1 MAGYF
6 NPGEVKIRPGA
17 YFNVDKKGDENGFGA
32 VDGVVAVIFRADFGP
47 IYSVTELDRNDSY
60 AAIYGDGGTTD
71 AIREAIAGGAKKIIA
86 CRAGGTGGSSATVS
100 LTAATGTVKVTAKHF
115 GKMDLSITVR
125 DKLTDS
131 DRKECIIY
139 TGTTEFEKVNFA
151 KGDNEVKALIDAFAK
166 SKNFTAEAQQDATGV
181 ITNVSQ
187 SKFTAGENPTTA
199 TGDYSKAFSEVEKY
213 YFNTICV
220 DTEDTAVHALL
231 AAYLD
236 RIYDAGQFGIGV
248 VAEKTTKDLEE
259 RMTAAAGF
267 DTENIVYVLNSKVST
282 NDATLEGYQ
291 TAALIAGLIAATP
304 SNQSITHTVIDRYVT
319 LGELLT
325 NTQVEKAE
333 QSGCLVL
340 SMSPDDKVWVD
351 SGINTLIH
359 PAENKDAGWKKIRRV
374 KTRYELL
381 YRCNAQADALVGKVD
396 NDVNGRATII
406 GKLQK
411 ICNDMVQEGKL
422 VQATVAEDTTYT
434 ADTDNCYFVI
444 DVIDKDSAEHIY
456 LFYKFRFSTVEA

>member
-6 NPGEVKIRPGA
+6 IPGEVKIRPGA
-17 YFNVDKKGDENGFGA
+17 YFNVDKIGDDGGFGA
-32 VDGVVAVIFRADFGP
+32 IDGVVAVVFKADFGP
-47 IYSVTELDRNDSY
+47 INSVTVLERDENY
-60 AAIYGDGGTTD
+60 ADIYGNGGTTD

-86 CRAGGTGGSSATVS
+86 CRAGGTGGSAATAS
-100 LTAATGTVKVTAKHF
+100 LTAATGTVKITAKHL
-115 GKMDLSITVR
+115 GAMDLSVTVR

-139 TGTTEFEKVNFA
+139 TGTTEFERVNFA
-151 KGDNEVKALIDAFAK
+151 KGDDEVAALVEAFSK
-166 SKNFTAEAQQDATGV
+166 SKNFVAEGQESAEGV

-187 SKFTAGENPTTA
+187 VAFTAGENPVTA
-199 TGDYSKAFSEVEKY
+199 TGDYSKAFTEVEKY
-213 YFNTICV
+213 FFNTICV

-231 AAYLD
+231 AAFLE
-236 RIYDAGQFGIGV
+236 RIYEEGQFGIGV

-259 RMTAAAGF
+259 RMEAAEGF
-267 DTENIVYVLNSKVST
+267 DAENMVYVLNSKVST

-304 SNQSITHTVIDRYVT
+304 ANQSVTHTEIERYVT

-325 NTQVEKAE
+325 NTQVVKAE
-333 QSGCLVL
+333 QRGCLVL
-340 SMSPDDKVWVD
+340 SVSPDDKVWID
-351 SGINTLIH
+351 SGINTLIN
-359 PAENKDAGWKKIRRV
+359 PADNKDAGWKKIRRV

-381 YRCNAQADALVGKVD
+381 YRANAQADALVGKVD
-396 NDVNGRATII
+396 NDVNGRSTII
-406 GKLQK
+406 AKLQK

-422 VQATVAEDTTYT
+422 VQATVTENSTYV
-434 ADTDNCYFVI
+434 ADTDNCYFDF

-456 LFYKFRFSTVEA
+456 LFYKFRFSTVAE

>member
-6 NPGEVKIRPGA
+6 IPGEVKIRPGA
-17 YFNVDKKGDENGFGA
+17 YFNVDKIGDDGGFGA
-32 VDGVVAVIFRADFGP
+32 IDGVVAVIFKADFGP
-47 IYSVTELDRNDSY
+47 INSVTVLERDENY
-60 AAIYGDGGTTD
+60 ADFYGNGGTTD

-86 CRAGGTGGSSATVS
+86 CRVGGTGGSAATAS
-100 LTAATGTVKVTAKHF
+100 LTAGTGTVKITAKHF
-115 GKMDLSITVR
+115 GAMDLSVTVR

-139 TGTTEFEKVNFA
+139 TGTTEFERVNFA
-151 KGDNEVKALIDAFAK
+151 KGDDEVAALVEAFSK
-166 SKNFTAEAQQDATGV
+166 SKNFVAEGQESAEGV

-187 SKFTAGENPTTA
+187 VAFTAGENPVTA
-199 TGDYSKAFSEVEKY
+199 TGDYSKTFTEVEKY
-213 YFNTICV
+213 FFNTICV

-231 AAYLD
+231 AAFLE
-236 RIYDAGQFGIGV
+236 RIYEEGQFGIGV

-259 RMTAAAGF
+259 RMEAAEGF
-267 DTENIVYVLNSKVST
+267 DAENMVYVLNSKVST

-304 SNQSITHTVIDRYVT
+304 ANQSVTHTEIERYVT

-325 NTQVEKAE
+325 NTQVVKAE
-333 QSGCLVL
+333 QRGCLVL
-340 SMSPDDKVWVD
+340 SVSPDDKVWID
-351 SGINTLIH
+351 SGINTLIN
-359 PAENKDAGWKKIRRV
+359 PADNKDAGWKKIRRV

-381 YRCNAQADALVGKVD
+381 YRANAQADALVGKVD
-396 NDVNGRATII
+396 NDVNGRSTII
-406 GKLQK
+406 AKLQK

-422 VQATVAEDTTYT
+422 VQATVTENSTYV
-434 ADTDNCYFVI
+434 ADTDNCYFDF

-456 LFYKFRFSTVEA
+456 LFYKFRFSTVAE

>member
-47 IYSVTELDRNDSY
+47 INSVTELDRNDSY

-86 CRAGGTGGSSATVS
+86 CRAGGTGGSAATVS

-115 GKMDLSITVR
+115 GKMDLSVTVR

-166 SKNFTAEAQQDATGV
+166 SKNFAAEAQQDATGV

-259 RMTAAAGF
+259 RITAAAGF

-340 SMSPDDKVWVD
+340 SVSPDDKVWVD

>member
-6 NPGEVKIRPGA
+6 IPGEVKIRPGA
-17 YFNVDKKGDENGFGA
+17 YFNVDKIGDDGGFGA
-32 VDGVVAVIFRADFGP
+32 IDGVVAVIFKADFGP
-47 IYSVTELDRNDSY
+47 INSVTVIERDENY
-60 AAIYGDGGTTD
+60 ADFYGNGGTTD

-86 CRAGGTGGSSATVS
+86 CRVGGTGGSAATAS
-100 LTAATGTVKVTAKHF
+100 LTAGTGTVKITAKHF
-115 GKMDLSITVR
+115 GAMDLSVTVR

-139 TGTTEFEKVNFA
+139 TGTTEFERVNFA
-151 KGDNEVKALIDAFAK
+151 KGDDEVAALVEAFSK
-166 SKNFTAEAQQDATGV
+166 SKNFVAEGQESAEGV

-187 SKFTAGENPTTA
+187 VAFTAGENPVTA
-199 TGDYSKAFSEVEKY
+199 TGDYSKAFTEVEKY
-213 YFNTICV
+213 FFNTICV

-231 AAYLD
+231 AAFLE
-236 RIYDAGQFGIGV
+236 RIYEEGQFGIGV

-259 RMTAAAGF
+259 RMEAAEGF
-267 DTENIVYVLNSKVST
+267 DAENMVYVLNSKVST

-304 SNQSITHTVIDRYVT
+304 ANQSVTHTEIERYVT

-325 NTQVEKAE
+325 NTQVVKAE
-333 QSGCLVL
+333 QRGCLVL
-340 SMSPDDKVWVD
+340 SVSPDDKVWID
-351 SGINTLIH
+351 SGINTLIN
-359 PAENKDAGWKKIRRV
+359 PADNKDAGWKKIRRV

-381 YRCNAQADALVGKVD
+381 YRANAQADALVGKVD
-396 NDVNGRATII
+396 NDVNGRSTII
-406 GKLQK
+406 AKLQK

-422 VQATVAEDTTYT
+422 VQATVTENSTYV
-434 ADTDNCYFVI
+434 ADTDNCYFDF

-456 LFYKFRFSTVEA
+456 LFYKFRFSTVAE

>member
-6 NPGEVKIRPGA
+6 IPGEVKIRPGA
-17 YFNVDKKGDENGFGA
+17 YFNVDKIGDDGGFGA
-32 VDGVVAVIFRADFGP
+32 IDGVVAVIFKADFGP
-47 IYSVTELDRNDSY
+47 INSVTVLERDENY
-60 AAIYGDGGTTD
+60 ADFYGNGGTTD

-86 CRAGGTGGSSATVS
+86 CRVGGTGGSAATAS
-100 LTAATGTVKVTAKHF
+100 LTAGTGTVKITAKHF
-115 GKMDLSITVR
+115 GAMDLSVTVR

-139 TGTTEFEKVNFA
+139 TGTTEFERVNFA
-151 KGDNEVKALIDAFAK
+151 KGDDEVAALVEAFSK
-166 SKNFTAEAQQDATGV
+166 SKNFVAEGQESAEGV

-187 SKFTAGENPTTA
+187 VAFTAGENPVTA
-199 TGDYSKAFSEVEKY
+199 TGDYSKAFTEVEKY
-213 YFNTICV
+213 FFNTICV

-231 AAYLD
+231 AAFLE
-236 RIYDAGQFGIGV
+236 RIYEEGQFGIGV

-259 RMTAAAGF
+259 RMEAAEGF
-267 DTENIVYVLNSKVST
+267 DAENMVYVLNSKVST

-304 SNQSITHTVIDRYVT
+304 ANQSVTHTEIERYVT

-325 NTQVEKAE
+325 NTQVVKAE
-333 QSGCLVL
+333 QRGCLVL
-340 SMSPDDKVWVD
+340 SVSPDDKVWID
-351 SGINTLIH
+351 SGINTLIN
-359 PAENKDAGWKKIRRV
+359 PADNKDAGWKKIRRV

-381 YRCNAQADALVGKVD
+381 YRANAQADALVGKVD
-396 NDVNGRATII
+396 NDVNGRSTII
-406 GKLQK
+406 AKLQK

-422 VQATVAEDTTYT
+422 VQATVTENSTYV
-434 ADTDNCYFVI
+434 ADTDNCYFDF

-456 LFYKFRFSTVEA
+456 LFYKFRFSTVAE

>member
-6 NPGEVKIRPGA
+6 IPGEVKIRPGA
-17 YFNVDKKGDENGFGA
+17 YFNVDKIGDDGGFGA
-32 VDGVVAVIFRADFGP
+32 IDGVVAVIFKADFGP
-47 IYSVTELDRNDSY
+47 INSVTVLERDENY
-60 AAIYGDGGTTD
+60 ADFYGNGGTTD

-86 CRAGGTGGSSATVS
+86 CRVGGTGGSAATAS
-100 LTAATGTVKVTAKHF
+100 LTAGTGTVKITAKHF
-115 GKMDLSITVR
+115 GAMDLSVTVR

-139 TGTTEFEKVNFA
+139 TGTTEFERVNFA
-151 KGDNEVKALIDAFAK
+151 KGDDEVAALVEAFSK
-166 SKNFTAEAQQDATGV
+166 SKNFVAEGQESAEGV

-187 SKFTAGENPTTA
+187 VAFTAGENPVTA
-199 TGDYSKAFSEVEKY
+199 TGDYSKAFTEVEKY
-213 YFNTICV
+213 FFNTICV

-231 AAYLD
+231 AAFLE
-236 RIYDAGQFGIGV
+236 RIYEEGQFGIGV

-259 RMTAAAGF
+259 RMEVAEGF
-267 DTENIVYVLNSKVST
+267 DAENMVYVLNSKVST

-304 SNQSITHTVIDRYVT
+304 ANQSVTHTEIERYVT

-325 NTQVEKAE
+325 NTQVVKAE
-333 QSGCLVL
+333 QRGCLVL
-340 SMSPDDKVWVD
+340 SVSPDDKVWID
-351 SGINTLIH
+351 SGINTLIN
-359 PAENKDAGWKKIRRV
+359 PADNKDAGWKKIRRV

-381 YRCNAQADALVGKVD
+381 YRANAQADALVGKVD
-396 NDVNGRATII
+396 NDVNGRSTII
-406 GKLQK
+406 AKLQK

-422 VQATVAEDTTYT
+422 VQATVTENSTYV
-434 ADTDNCYFVI
+434 ADTDNCYFDF

-456 LFYKFRFSTVEA
+456 LFYKFRFSTVAE